1 MTDGADKPAAH
12 DDQAEPHQHHGLDD
26 IRDVIADERDEH
38 TPDAE
43 VRGLGAQVTGSEP
56 PMLIEAMG
64 GPLGI
69 AESAIPS
76 AAFVIA
82 ITAGAD
88 IETSAIIAVGI
99 AFVLALAR
107 AVRRQT
113 AQFAIT
119 GVIGVGVSAYIA
131 SRTGNPGDFFL
142 PGFVANTAY
151 AAIAFGSALIRRPF
165 IGYVAQGFTEQ
176 YSGWRDDPV
185 KFRRIQLVTVMWGA
199 IFVLRLVVQVPLYL
213 TDQLVALGT
222 AKIVMSLPLFGVGIW
237 LSWLLLRTGK
247 PVEGAART
255 DAVGV
260 TAAGATSDAAEPP
273 PDADS
278 AH

>member
-1 MTDGADKPAAH
+1 MTADGDEPGAPDDPAVPGATGESTFPGEAPAH
-12 DDQAEPHQHHGLDD
+12 RSAHELLDD
-26 IRDVIADERDEH
+26 ARHVIADERDAH

-43 VRGLGAQVTGSEP
+43 VRSLGEQVTGDEP

-64 GPLGI
+64 GPLGM

-82 ITAGAD
+82 ITAGAS
-88 IETSAIIAVGI
+88 IEKGAIIAVAI

-131 SRTGNPGDFFL
+131 SRTGEARDFFL
-142 PGFVANTAY
+142 PGFIANIAY
-151 AAIAFGSALIRRPF
+151 AAIAFGSVAIRRPF
-165 IGYVAQGFTEQ
+165 VGYAAQGFSEA

-185 KFRRIQLVTVMWGA
+185 KFRRIRLVTLMWGG
-199 IFVLRLVVQVPLYL
+199 IFVLRLAIQVPLYL
-213 TDQLVALGT
+213 TDSLVALGT
-222 AKIVMSLPLFGVGIW
+222 AKIVMSLPLFAVGVW
-237 LSWLLLRTGK
+237 LSWLLLRTPAKRTGDA
-247 PVEGAART
+247 EG
-255 DAVGV
+255 
-260 TAAGATSDAAEPP
+260 EPASP
-273 PDADS
+273 
-278 AH
+278 

>member
-1 MTDGADKPAAH
+1 MSGAADEPGASEPTGAEPSHPAANAT
-12 DDQAEPHQHHGLDD
+12 DSGEARQHHGLDEVAH
-26 IRDVIADERDEH
+26 VIADERDEH
-38 TPDAE
+38 SPDAE
-43 VRGLGAQVTGSEP
+43 VRSLGAQVTGTEP

-64 GPLGI
+64 GPLGM

-82 ITAGAD
+82 ITAGAS
-88 IETSAIIAVGI
+88 IEKGAIIAVGI

-131 SRTGNPGDFFL
+131 SRTGEARDFFL
-142 PGFVANTAY
+142 PGFLANIAY
-151 AAIAFGSALIRRPF
+151 AAIAFGSVVIRRPF

-176 YSGWRDDPV
+176 YSGWRNDPV
-185 KFRRIQLVTVMWGA
+185 KFRRIQLVTVMWGC
-199 IFVLRLVVQVPLYL
+199 IFVLRLLVQVPLYL

-237 LSWLLLRTGK
+237 LSWLLLRPGR
-247 PVEGAART
+247 P
-255 DAVGV
+255 
-260 TAAGATSDAAEPP
+260 AEPAEP
-273 PDADS
+273 SQP
-278 AH
+278 

>member
-1 MTDGADKPAAH
+1 MTADGTTPGDAEAD
-12 DDQAEPHQHHGLDD
+12 EHHHRGLDELV
-26 IRDVIADERDEH
+26 DVIADDRDEH

-43 VRGLGAQVTGSEP
+43 VRGLGAQVTGTEP

-64 GPLGI
+64 GPLGM

-88 IETSAIIAVGI
+88 IEKGAIIAVGI

-107 AVRRQT
+107 ALRRQT

-131 SRTGNPGDFFL
+131 SRTGEARDFFL
-142 PGFVANTAY
+142 PGFLANIAY
-151 AAIAFGSALIRRPF
+151 ASIAFGSAAIRRPF
-165 IGYVAQGFTEQ
+165 IGYVAQGFSDQ
-176 YSGWRDDPV
+176 YTGWREDPAR
-185 KFRRIQLVTVMWGA
+185 FRRIQLVTLMWGA

-237 LSWLLLRTGK
+237 LSWLLLRPGK
-247 PVEGAART
+247 PAA
-255 DAVGV
+255 DPP
-260 TAAGATSDAAEPP
+260 AGEPSPVDDAAAPK
-273 PDADS
+273 A
-278 AH
+278 